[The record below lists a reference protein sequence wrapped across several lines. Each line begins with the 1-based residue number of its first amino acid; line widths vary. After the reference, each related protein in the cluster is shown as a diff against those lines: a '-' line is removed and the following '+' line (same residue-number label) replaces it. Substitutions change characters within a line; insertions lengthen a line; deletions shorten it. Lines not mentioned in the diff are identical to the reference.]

1 MKYKLPSGK
10 TINIKDSVIKQYMIS
25 LDLTEEEA
33 IQTYLEDEG
42 EFENE
47 EQIALD
53 EKAKQLSHPVYDS
66 AEKTAKKKRKKPT
79 IKVSDEKKILF
90 DDILANLPYPSENIT
105 VLKENKLIQIKI
117 NDKIFKIDVIQQRPP
132 KK

>member
-53 EKAKQLSHPVYDS
+53 EKAKQLSHPVYDNT
-66 AEKTAKKKRKKPT
+66 EKTAKKKRKKPT

-90 DDILANLPYPSENIT
+90 DDILASLPYPSENIT

>member
-10 TINIKDSVIKQYMIS
+10 TINIKDTVIKQYMIS

-66 AEKTAKKKRKKPT
+66 AEKTTKKKRKKPT

-90 DDILANLPYPSENIT
+90 DDILASLPYPSENIA

>member
-25 LDLTEEEA
+25 LDLTEEAA

-53 EKAKQLSHPVYDS
+53 EKAKQLSHPVYNS
-66 AEKTAKKKRKKPT
+66 AEKTTKKKRKKPT

-90 DDILANLPYPSENIT
+90 DDILASLPYPSENIT

>member
-10 TINIKDSVIKQYMIS
+10 TVNIKDAIIKQYMSS
-25 LDLTEEEA
+25 LDLTEDEA

-42 EFENE
+42 ELENE

-53 EKAKQLSHPVYDS
+53 EKAKQLSHAVYDVEK
-66 AEKTAKKKRKKPT
+66 AEKKKRKKPT

-90 DDILANLPYPSENIT
+90 DDILASLPYPSENIT

-117 NDKIFKIDVIQQRPP
+117 NGKIFKIDVIQQRPP
-132 KK
+132 KN

>member
-53 EKAKQLSHPVYDS
+53 EKAKQLSHPVYDN
-66 AEKTAKKKRKKPT
+66 AEKNTKKKRKKPT
-79 IKVSDEKKILF
+79 VKVSDEKKTLF
-90 DDILANLPYPSENIT
+90 DDILASLPYPSENIT

>member
-25 LDLTEEEA
+25 LDLTEKEA

-53 EKAKQLSHPVYDS
+53 EKAKQLSHPVYDN
-66 AEKTAKKKRKKPT
+66 AEKTTKKKRKKPT

-90 DDILANLPYPSENIT
+90 DDILASLPYPSENIT

>member
-53 EKAKQLSHPVYDS
+53 EKAKQLSHPVYDN
-66 AEKTAKKKRKKPT
+66 AEKTTKKKRKKPT

-90 DDILANLPYPSENIT
+90 DDILASLSYPSENIT
-105 VLKENKLIQIKI
+105 VLKENKLIQVKI

>member
-10 TINIKDSVIKQYMIS
+10 TINIKDTVIKQYMIS

-47 EQIALD
+47 EQNALD

-66 AEKTAKKKRKKPT
+66 AEKTTKKKRKKPT

-90 DDILANLPYPSENIT
+90 DEILASLPYPSENIT

>member
-66 AEKTAKKKRKKPT
+66 AEKTTKKKKKKPT

-90 DDILANLPYPSENIT
+90 DDILASLPYPSENIT

>member
-66 AEKTAKKKRKKPT
+66 VEKTAKKKRKKPT
-79 IKVSDEKKILF
+79 VKVSDEKKILF
-90 DDILANLPYPSENIT
+90 DDILASLPYPSENIT